1 MSNTSNGDKQTYRT
15 EDKPSKVSFS
25 GMLGVIALIGAM
37 IVTFMI
43 LAKLGVPL
51 LICAAIAT
59 IMPLAFLT
67 PGFYILNP
75 NESAVIIFFGKYKGT
90 DRVNGWRW
98 IPPFH
103 HKRTKSFK
111 IHNFESD
118 VLKVNDL
125 NGNPIEF
132 AAIVSYRIKSPAQAE
147 FDVDAE
153 DFSKFIEKQS
163 ETALRKT
170 VGAYPYDNS
179 NDNEESEEIT
189 LRGNS
194 EEVSRLLHSEVQ
206 ARLSDAGIDVLGV
219 EISHLAYA
227 TEIAQAMLQRQQATA
242 LISARKTIVEGS
254 VTIIQATLKK
264 LSDENIGT
272 LSDSDK
278 NQIISNMLLILAG
291 DSNAQPVINT
301 QQSKN

>member
-1 MSNTSNGDKQTYRT
+1 MSNIDNCDKKMYKT
-15 EDKPSKVSFS
+15 EDKPSNVSFN

-37 IVTFMI
+37 IVFLTI
-43 LAKLGVPL
+43 GAKAAIPISISLVIALVPL
-51 LICAAIAT
+51 FFI
-59 IMPLAFLT
+59 FS
-67 PGFYILNP
+67 GFYILNP

-103 HKRTKSFK
+103 SQTKKSFK

-118 VLKVNDL
+118 LLKVNDL

-132 AAIVSYRIKSPAQAE
+132 AAIISYRIKSPAQAE
-147 FDVDAE
+147 FDVDAQ

-170 VGAYPYDNS
+170 VGTFPYDNTS
-179 NDNEESEEIT
+179 DDKDKEEIT
-189 LRGNS
+189 LRGSS
-194 EEVSRLLHSEVQ
+194 EEVSKLLHEEVQ

-242 LISARKTIVEGS
+242 LISARKAIVQGS
-254 VTIIQATLKK
+254 VSIIEETLKK
-264 LSDENIGT
+264 LEEDKIGT
-272 LSDSDK
+272 LTGSDK
-278 NQIISNMLLILAG
+278 NQLISNMLLILAG